1 MYMNDLPNPSDIVE
15 RILNVAK
22 TALPESVSNDVKENV
37 RAAIQNVVSEL
48 DVVTREEFEIQ
59 KKVLMKTRAKVDEL
73 ESLLSAKV
81 NSK

>member
-1 MYMNDLPNPSDIVE
+1 MYMSDLPNPSDIVE

-22 TALPESVSNDVKENV
+22 TALPESVSKDVKDNV
-37 RAAIQNVVSEL
+37 RAAIQDVVSEL

-59 KKVLMKTRAKVDEL
+59 KKVLMKTRAKIDEL
-73 ESLLSAKV
+73 EGLLSAYV

>member
-37 RAAIQNVVSEL
+37 RAAIQDVVSEL